1 MLSFTNVCKNLMA
14 NSMSILL
21 LENVIIN
28 TKMTMLTAMKVNCIS
43 IFSPHLHMSYNGL
56 NESESKY
63 FVVPSHINCTTF
75 IDKNVDL
82 GIKMSF

>member
-1 MLSFTNVCKNLMA
+1 
-14 NSMSILL
+14 
-21 LENVIIN
+21 
-28 TKMTMLTAMKVNCIS
+28 
-43 IFSPHLHMSYNGL
+43 MSYNGL